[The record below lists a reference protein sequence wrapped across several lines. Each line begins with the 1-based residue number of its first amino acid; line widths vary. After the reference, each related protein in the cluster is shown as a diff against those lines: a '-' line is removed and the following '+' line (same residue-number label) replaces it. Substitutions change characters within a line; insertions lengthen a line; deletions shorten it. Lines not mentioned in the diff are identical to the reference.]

1 MKTIPHRLIHSL
13 AVSLLVLGGSSA
25 SAEMISALAVDNS
38 TVQVNGPR
46 MGDSGKRFFNIEGN
60 QNGDFSSFGVAD
72 FNLPNPKNGFEDGE
86 DARLI
91 LTFVQDNA
99 FFTHDGALHFWLTTD
114 TTTDI
119 QPGDDP
125 AVRFNLP
132 DDPDGLANQL
142 TPRFFLGSG
151 TFTQVGDE
159 GQVDSFSF
167 RLSRSAQRFLRH
179 QIHTGGKVRILVS
192 PADGTVAATYAG
204 YTNEDF
210 PGPVIT
216 VHVDN

>member
-13 AVSLLVLGGSSA
+13 AVFLLVLGSSSI
-25 SAEMISALAVDNS
+25 SAETTSTLAVDNS

-46 MGDSGKRFFNIEGN
+46 MGVNGKRFFNMEGN
-60 QNGDFSSFGVAD
+60 QNGVFSSFGVAD
-72 FNLPNPKNGFEDGE
+72 FTLPNPENGFEDGE
-86 DARLI
+86 DARLM
-91 LTFVQDNA
+91 LTFVQANA
-99 FFTHDGALHFWLTTD
+99 SFTHDGALHFWLTTD

-167 RLSRSAQRFLRH
+167 RLSGRAKHFLRQ
-179 QIHTGGKVRILVS
+179 QINRGDKIRILVS

-204 YTNEDF
+204 YTNVEF
-210 PGPVIT
+210 SGPVIT
-216 VHVDN
+216 VNVDD